1 MSERMTAIN
10 LPGRFG
16 SGWAEWGRKT
26 VPEMIAA
33 IRDRAELMKRDAE
46 AILAAKD
53 SDFYVCTY
61 RGVHVRRD
69 LEVLQDSRASR
80 ENTHTVQR
88 MRMEKSSEKV
98 A

>member
-16 SGWAEWGRKT
+16 SGYADWGRKT
-26 VPEMIAA
+26 VQEMVALL
-33 IRDRAELMKRDAE
+33 RDRAELMKRDAE

-61 RGVHVRRD
+61 RGVNVRRD
-69 LEVLQDSRASR
+69 LEVLQDGSGKPKA
-80 ENTHTVQR
+80 
-88 MRMEKSSEKV
+88 
-98 A
+98 

>member
-16 SGWAEWGRKT
+16 SGYADWGRKT
-26 VPEMIAA
+26 VPEMIALL
-33 IRDRAELMKRDAE
+33 RERAELMKRDAE

-69 LEVLQDSRASR
+69 LEVLQGGSGKPKR
-80 ENTHTVQR
+80 
-88 MRMEKSSEKV
+88 
-98 A
+98 